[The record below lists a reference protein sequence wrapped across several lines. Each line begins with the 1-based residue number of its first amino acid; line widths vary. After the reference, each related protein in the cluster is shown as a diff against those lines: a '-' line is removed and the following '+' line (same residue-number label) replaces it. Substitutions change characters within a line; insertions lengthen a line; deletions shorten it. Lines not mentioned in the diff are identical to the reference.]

1 MPRVRIADVAAAAG
15 VSPTTASHALTGRRV
30 VSAVTLEK
38 VRKAAEE
45 LDYRANAVARSLRTQ
60 RTDAVALIVPD
71 ITNPFYP
78 MVARGVQ
85 DALSDAGYQVI
96 VCSTDADPARELRT
110 LRDMVARAV
119 DGMIVSLFRAS
130 DEDLA
135 GIAASGIPFVMLGPM
150 EGPHLGDRVMGDD
163 RVSVSEATRHLLGAG
178 RKRIAFVGAALG
190 VGPGDSRLAG
200 YEDALLAAGITLDPR
215 LVLRSDY
222 SRAGARDA
230 AAQLVGL
237 EPPVDAIICA
247 NDLTAI
253 GVMDALKS
261 AGLSVPTDV
270 AVVGFD
276 DIETAAL
283 VSPALT
289 TVDNRAY
296 DKGVVCGR
304 ILLQRMSGELTGEF
318 RRIVV
323 PGHFIV
329 RESG

>member
-1 MPRVRIADVAAAAG
+1 MPRIRIADVAAAAG
-15 VSPTTASHALTGRRV
+15 VSPTTASHALTGRRA
-30 VSAVTLEK
+30 VSAATLEK

-45 LDYRANAVARSLRTQ
+45 LNYRANAVARSLRTQ

-135 GIAASGIPFVMLGPM
+135 GVAASGIPFVMLGPM

-163 RVSVSEATRHLLGAG
+163 RVSVSEATRHLLAAG
-178 RKRIAFVGAALG
+178 RKRIAFIGAALG

-200 YEDALLAAGITLDPR
+200 YEDALLAAGMSLDPR
-215 LVLRSDY
+215 IILRSDY
-222 SRAGARDA
+222 SRAGARGA
-230 AAQLVGL
+230 AAQLIGL
-237 EPPVDAIICA
+237 DPPVDAIICA

-261 AGLSVPTDV
+261 AGLSVPSDV

-276 DIETAAL
+276 DIDTATL

>member
-1 MPRVRIADVAAAAG
+1 MPRVRIADVAKAAG

-38 VRKAAEE
+38 VRKAAED
-45 LDYRANAVARSLRTQ
+45 LNYRANAVARSLRTQ
-60 RTDAVALIVPD
+60 RTNAVALIVPD

-130 DEDLA
+130 DEELA
-135 GIAASGIPFVMLGPM
+135 SVAASGIPFVMLGPM

-163 RVSVSEATRHLLGAG
+163 RVSVSEATRHLLAAG

-200 YEDALLAAGITLDPR
+200 YEDALLASGIALDPR
-215 LVLRSDY
+215 LILRSDY
-222 SRAGARDA
+222 SRAGAREA

-261 AGLSVPTDV
+261 AGLSVPSDV